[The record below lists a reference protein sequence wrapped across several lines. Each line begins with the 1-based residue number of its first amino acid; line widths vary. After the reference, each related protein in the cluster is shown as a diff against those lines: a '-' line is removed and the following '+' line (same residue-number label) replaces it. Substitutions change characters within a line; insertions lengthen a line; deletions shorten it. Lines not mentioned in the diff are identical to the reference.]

1 MMSIYY
7 LDIVFP
13 CAVLSIVRI
22 YFTILDCHAVKN
34 YIYVKVNVGFVSFP
48 CPSIFFFFYVW
59 NAILVINS
67 TCVNL

>member
-1 MMSIYY
+1 MSIYY

-13 CAVLSIVRI
+13 CAVLSIVLI
-22 YFTILDCHAVKN
+22 YFTILHCQNVKN
-34 YIYVKVNVGFVSFP
+34 YIYFKVNVGFISFP
-48 CPSIFFFFYVW
+48 SPSIFQIFYVW